1 MQGED
6 PSMIERR
13 KHISFGWNIC
23 KYLWLGILH
32 NHASMKKT
40 LVAREIQGGA
50 FLWVTKKEPS
60 NKHTNKN
67 PQPKGGDKDMFLS

>member
-13 KHISFGWNIC
+13 KHINFGWNIC
-23 KYLWLGILH
+23 KDLWLGILH
-32 NHASMKKT
+32 NHASMKRT

-50 FLWVTKKEPS
+50 FLWVTRKEPS
-60 NKHTNKN
+60 NKHTNNN
-67 PQPKGGDKDMFLS
+67 P